1 MIISG
6 GHPYSG
12 EAIGILMFDDRR
24 YPMAPGNVGNAS
36 SYDYPVR
43 LKVVKGL
50 TWYPPHA
57 DQWGDP
63 RPQEVDLLVAAARE
77 LEQEGVRAIVT
88 CCGFFSTVQD
98 VLAAAVSVP
107 VFTSPLILLP
117 MLQRMI
123 SPSRSIGVFTAS
135 KSHLDDSFFRAA
147 GVDDMSRIQVFGA
160 EASSEFMATHLGG
173 TRIELDV
180 SLLEQQLVDIAG
192 SFADA
197 NPGLGMILLECT
209 TFPTFAAAIQQR
221 VGLPVVDYIGFM
233 DFVFRT
239 VVCRRYTGFL

>member
-6 GHPYSG
+6 GYPYSG
-12 EAIGILMFDDRR
+12 EAIGILMFDNRR

-36 SYDYPVR
+36 SYNYPVR

-63 RPQEVDLLVAAARE
+63 RPQEVDLLVAAAKE

-98 VLAAAVSVP
+98 VLAAAVAVP
-107 VFTSPLILLP
+107 VFTSPLTLLP
-117 MLQRMI
+117 LLLRMI
-123 SPSRSIGVFTAS
+123 APARSIAVFTAS
-135 KSHLDDSFFRAA
+135 KLHLDESFLRAA
-147 GVDDMSRIQVFGA
+147 GVTDLNRIQVFGA
-160 EASSEFMATHLGG
+160 ESSSEFMATHLGG
-173 TRIELDV
+173 TRTELDV
-180 SLLEQQLVDIAG
+180 SLLEQQLVKIAG
-192 SFADA
+192 DYADA
-197 NPGLGMILLECT
+197 NPDTGMILLECT

-221 VGLPVVDYIGFM
+221 VGLPIVDYIGFM
-233 DFVFRT
+233 DFIFRT